1 MVKKL
6 MTGGD
11 SVAYAMKQ
19 INPEVVSAYP
29 ITPQT
34 PIIESF
40 SKYVSDGAVNTNLID
55 VESEHS
61 AMSLCI
67 GASAAGARVMT
78 ASSSQGLAYMFEVIY
93 TAAGLR
99 LPIIMNVGNR
109 ALSAPINIHCDHSD
123 TFPLRESGWLQI
135 YNENV
140 QEVYDTN
147 FIALKIAETVNLPV
161 MIMQDGFYTTHSL
174 QEFVPATD
182 SVVKKFIGNAPKR
195 DTLFNKTI
203 TMGAF
208 ALQDCYYETRVQLY
222 NAMESARKIIPEI
235 QNEFENVFGRHYE
248 LFENYY
254 ADDAEFVV
262 VVVNSTAGLI
272 RLAVDKLRKQK
283 IKIGMLKIRYFRP
296 FPYSEIANVLKGKN
310 VLVLD
315 RNTSFGTEYSPL
327 AEEVKSCTNSKI
339 YNVVFG
345 LGGRD
350 FYLEDADILLNDF
363 VNNKLNKFS
372 FYGLRKDLEF

>member
-1 MVKKL
+1 

-11 SVAYAMKQ
+11 AVAYAMKQ

-34 PIIESF
+34 PIIEGF
-40 SKYVSDGAVNTNLID
+40 SKYYADGEVDTELID

-93 TAAGLR
+93 AAAGLR

-123 TFPLRESGWLQI
+123 TFPLRESGWLQV

-147 FIALKIAETVNLPV
+147 FIGLRIAEKVNLPI
-161 MIMQDGFYTTHSL
+161 MIMQDGFYTTHSV
-174 QEFVPATD
+174 QEFNTLKD
-182 SVVKKFIGNAPKR
+182 SDVKTFIGKPPKR
-195 DTLFNKTI
+195 DTLFNKKI
-203 TMGAF
+203 TMGSF
-208 ALQDCYYETRVQLY
+208 ALQDSYYETRIQLHR
-222 NAMESARKIIPEI
+222 AMESARDVIPLV
-235 QNEFENVFGRHYE
+235 QKEFAKSFNRKYD
-248 LFENYY
+248 LFEAYKI
-254 ADDAEFVV
+254 DDAEYVV
-262 VVVNSTAGLI
+262 VVVNSTAGII
-272 RLAVDKLRKQK
+272 RKSVDSLRKSGK
-283 IKIGMLKIRYFRP
+283 RIGMLKIRFFRP
-296 FPYSEIANVLKGKN
+296 FPYKEIRHLLAGKR

-315 RNTSFGTEYSPL
+315 RNTSFGSELSPL
-327 AEEVKSCTNSKI
+327 ATEIKASVDVDLV
-339 YNVVFG
+339 NVVFG

-350 FYLEDADILLNDF
+350 FYQEDADKVLA
-363 VNNKLNKFS
+363 KFLRNQIKKFE
-372 FYGLRKDLEF
+372 FYGYRDDLEF